1 MKLKLTPEGHAV
13 VKNGMP
19 VYVHGDGR
27 EEPFDGPAAMKL
39 AVGKHFQASPVM
51 AGLKIPSDVAAA
63 FFGDSFRIENG
74 KLKAVDANG
83 TQIYSITRHGEA
95 ADFDE
100 AFGELV
106 NRYQRK
112 DQIVREGGA
121 AAPAGTSTPAAG
133 SHGAGDLVTRTQ
145 FDSMPH
151 DTRARFLKGG
161 GRIDVAETGAAPS
174 NPAAVQSQG
183 KPSITRAQFDAM
195 PNADRGVHFKAGG
208 TVTD

>member
-1 MKLKLTPEGHAV
+1 MKLKLTPDGHAV

-39 AVGKHFQASPVM
+39 AIGKHFQASPVM
-51 AGLKIPSDVAAA
+51 AGLKIPADVAAA
-63 FFGDSFRIENG
+63 FFGDSFRIEGG

-83 TQIYSITRHGEA
+83 TQIYSIKRHGEA

-121 AAPAGTSTPAAG
+121 APAAATPSVTG
-133 SHGAGDLVTRTQ
+133 KPGAGVSVTRAQ
-145 FDSMPH
+145 FDSMPQM
-151 DTRARFLKGG
+151 TRGRFLKEG
-161 GRIDVAETGAAPS
+161 GRIDEAGTGTAPAKPRAVEQRAGAA
-174 NPAAVQSQG
+174 V
-183 KPSITRAQFDAM
+183 TRAQFDVM
-195 PNADRGVHFKAGG
+195 PQADRFVFFNAGG
-208 TVTD
+208 TVSD